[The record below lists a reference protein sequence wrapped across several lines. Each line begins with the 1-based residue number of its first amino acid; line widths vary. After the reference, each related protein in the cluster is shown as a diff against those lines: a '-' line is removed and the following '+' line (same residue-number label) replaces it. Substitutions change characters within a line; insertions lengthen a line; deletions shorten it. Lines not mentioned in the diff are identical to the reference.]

1 MALYFRFSLKD
12 PSFNIY
18 INEKLITIEELNS
31 IKEKTQFVWIL
42 NDINDPYI
50 KGRNFKKSKILPLD
64 NKSVKGFIA
73 SVEKPSDIK
82 INGTDEKATIDL
94 YVNGRLREKDILRH
108 IPIARIV
115 QSYLYGQVHFDGLD
129 DNTDRFTSSR
139 EGVVPDDPKFK
150 DLLNMLE
157 NILKTVINDW
167 DIWRT
172 EINQDGDQENSRM
185 TKKQRKSKELFNVV
199 VEDFIPPKEND
210 ISRKKVEGWIK
221 EMQEDAEF
229 NLSSYGECFV
239 SENLL
244 RKYIKEK
251 NIVVS
256 QNIQNRI
263 ENEWKPKAEKAKQEA
278 NISFEI
284 KHDNSELSYLDM
296 DNLAS
301 LADKETDKIK
311 KATLRRDATEY
322 KPIRDAL
329 AHTSRLTAIAKS
341 RLTITYKNIK
351 ERIISLLN
359 MA

>member
-1 MALYFRFSLKD
+1 M
-12 PSFNIY
+12 
-18 INEKLITIEELNS
+18 
-31 IKEKTQFVWIL
+31 
-42 NDINDPYI
+42 
-50 KGRNFKKSKILPLD
+50 
-64 NKSVKGFIA
+64 
-73 SVEKPSDIK
+73 
-82 INGTDEKATIDL
+82 
-94 YVNGRLREKDILRH
+94 
-108 IPIARIV
+108 
-115 QSYLYGQVHFDGLD
+115 YGQVHFDGLD